1 LKGPYPYDIPDFDR
15 GLNIQ
20 GDLDGTGLKIGIVV
34 AKFNLFITSKLLRA
48 AFETL
53 IQHGITEEDVVISW
67 VPGAFEIPLAASA
80 MAETGSFDAIVCL
93 GAVIKGETA
102 HFHYVAGEAARG
114 IATASIDTG
123 VPITFGVLTTD
134 SEDQAMDR
142 SGGRFGNKGSD
153 VALAAIE
160 MVNLLEEINNLG
172 N

>member
-1 LKGPYPYDIPDFDR
+1 M
-15 GLNIQ
+15 
-20 GDLDGTGLKIGIVV
+20 
-34 AKFNLFITSKLLRA
+34 
-48 AFETL
+48 
-53 IQHGITEEDVVISW
+53 
-67 VPGAFEIPLAASA
+67 PGAFEIPLAASA
-80 MAETGSFDAIVCL
+80 MAETGSFDAVVCL